1 MSRRIAVID
10 LGSNTFHL
18 LIADK
23 DEDGL
28 STVFKKRAYVS
39 LCEGG
44 GQVIKEE
51 RMKAGLE
58 VLVDFREVLKK
69 YGVERFR
76 MIGTAVLRSAT
87 NRAEFIAKAESI
99 MGLPIEV
106 IDGVK
111 EAELIYKGVR
121 LFGRFEKDS
130 HVVIDIGGGSTEII
144 VNKNNCI
151 QLLSY
156 DFGIGQLYELFHKE
170 DPITVETFNE
180 LKSYIFSN
188 LNASGLEKSQG
199 IYTMVGS
206 AGSFEILLSLY
217 KSDFPEHSENIPIPV
232 EWVSVKSH
240 HVALMNLAQ
249 REMLDNVPKERMKYL
264 SVGLATVN
272 VLIEYFKPG
281 FIIVSPF
288 ALKEGVLLEM

>member
-23 DEDGL
+23 DGESL

-44 GQVIKEE
+44 GQVIKKE

-58 VLVDFREVLKK
+58 VLGYFKEVIEK
-69 YGVERFR
+69 YGVEKFR
-76 MIGTAVLRSAT
+76 VIGTAVLRNAA
-87 NRAEFIAKAESI
+87 NREEFISKAESVI
-99 MGLPIEV
+99 GLPIEV

-111 EAELIYKGVR
+111 EAELIYNGVR
-121 LFGRFEKDS
+121 LFGGYEKDS

-144 VNKNNCI
+144 VNKNSFL
-151 QLLSY
+151 QLFSF

-170 DPITVETFNE
+170 DPITVDTFNK
-180 LKSYIFSN
+180 LKSYVFSN
-188 LNASGLEKSQG
+188 LSASGLEKSQG
-199 IYTMVGS
+199 ITTMVGS

-217 KSDFPEHSENIPIPV
+217 RSDFPECSEHIPIPV
-232 EWVSVKSH
+232 EWASVKSH

-249 REMLDNVPKERMKYL
+249 REMLANVPKERMRYL

-272 VLIEYFKPG
+272 VLIEYFKPES
-281 FIIVSPF
+281 IMVSPF
-288 ALKEGVLLEM
+288 ALKEGVLAEM